1 MTTVV
6 HVSTVS
12 ILQTISLKP
21 FQMFSIN
28 IYTLGFLLSVL
39 PVGAYFFII
48 VSTAS
53 SQLWV

>member
-28 IYTLGFLLSVL
+28 IQTLGFLLSVL